1 MATLTQI
8 RDAMRAQP
16 FRPFAIRMADGR
28 SYTVRHPDFA
38 AVPQTHRGRE
48 IVFYAEREDAE
59 NPEMHLI
66 DLGLVLEIIIPAPA
80 PASASAAG

>member
-8 RDAMRAQP
+8 RDAMRAEP
-16 FRPFAIRMADGR
+16 FRPFSIQMADGR
-28 SYTVRHPDFA
+28 SYVVRHPDFV
-38 AVPQTHRGRE
+38 AVPQTRRGRE

-66 DLGLVLEIIIPAPA
+66 DLGLALEIIVPAPA
-80 PASASAAG
+80 VASPAG